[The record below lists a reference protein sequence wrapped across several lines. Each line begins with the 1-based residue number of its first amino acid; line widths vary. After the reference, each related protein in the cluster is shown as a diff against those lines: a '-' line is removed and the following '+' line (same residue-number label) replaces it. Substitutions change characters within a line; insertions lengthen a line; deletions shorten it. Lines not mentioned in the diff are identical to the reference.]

1 MDTAAIPHVN
11 IAQRTVRKV
20 NRRLLPYL
28 VILYIVAYLDRVNIG
43 SAGLQMTREL
53 GFSNAVFGLGGGIF
67 YLGYMLLEIPGGVL
81 AEVWSARKWIAR
93 ILLTWG
99 FLASATGL
107 IHSTREFYWLRF
119 FLGLAEAGFLPAILV
134 YISHWYRP
142 EDRGKAIAIFMASN
156 PAAQVIGGPLSAIFL
171 KIHWLGL
178 NGWRWLLLLEGIP
191 AIILGFMT
199 LSYLT
204 ERPEEAQWLQRDER
218 EWLVGELEREREA
231 RASHVPAWRALGN
244 PRVLLLSI
252 TLFLG
257 LTATYGISLWMP
269 KIIERVSSFGLSKV
283 SLIAAIPY
291 LFALPVMWLA
301 GWSSDRSGE
310 RRWHAAIPRVVAGVA
325 LAACIYSTEY
335 VWISVFAL
343 SIAAAGFYS
352 SHAGFWPIPNILL
365 GRAAAATSIGLIN
378 TFGSLGGF
386 VGPYV
391 IGYLR
396 DKSGGF
402 GSSLLFLSACSV
414 ASGFLVLCVRLSV
427 AQASACGGSSLQ
439 GQNSTG

>member
-1 MDTAAIPHVN
+1 VETLTQSQATVAP
-11 IAQRTVRKV
+11 RTVRHV

-28 VILYIVAYLDRVNIG
+28 VLLYVVAYLDRVNIG

-171 KIHWLGL
+171 KIHWLGY
-178 NGWRWLLLLEGIP
+178 NGWRWLLLLEGVP
-191 AIILGFMT
+191 AIVLGIMT
-199 LSYLT
+199 LFYLT
-204 ERPEEAQWLQRDER
+204 ERPEEARWLRPDER
-218 EWLVGELEREREA
+218 EWLVGELNREREA
-231 RASHVPAWRALGN
+231 RTSYVPAWHALGN
-244 PRVLLLSI
+244 PRVLLLSV
-252 TLFLG
+252 TLFFG
-257 LTATYGISLWMP
+257 LTATYGVSLWMP
-269 KIIERVSSFGLSKV
+269 KIVEKFSSFGVSTV

-291 LFALPVMWLA
+291 LFALPVMWFA
-301 GWSSDRSGE
+301 GWSSDRTGE
-310 RRWHAAIPRVVAGVA
+310 RRWHAAIPRIVAGVA
-325 LAACIYSTEY
+325 LAVCIYSADQ
-335 VWISVFAL
+335 VWVSVLAL
-343 SIAAAGFYS
+343 SVAAAGFYS
-352 SHAGFWPIPNILL
+352 SHAGFWPIPNMLL
-365 GRAAAATSIGLIN
+365 GRTAAATSIGLIN
-378 TFGSLGGF
+378 MFGSLGGF

-396 DKSGGF
+396 DRTGGF
-402 GSSLLFLSACSV
+402 GASLLFLSVCSV
-414 ASGFLVLCVRLSV
+414 ASGLLVLCVRLSDTKTPTLELSESRV
-427 AQASACGGSSLQ
+427 E
-439 GQNSTG
+439 